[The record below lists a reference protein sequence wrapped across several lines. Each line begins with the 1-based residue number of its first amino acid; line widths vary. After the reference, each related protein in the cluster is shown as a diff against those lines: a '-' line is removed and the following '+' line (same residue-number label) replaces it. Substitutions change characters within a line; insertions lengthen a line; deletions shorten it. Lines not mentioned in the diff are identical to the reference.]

1 MREFRLAAQKT
12 YHHGNLRQVLID
24 ASLHA
29 IEENG
34 VRSLTLREIGSRA
47 GVSRM
52 AAYRHFADK
61 ADLLF
66 AISEAGFTKFSEALE
81 AAKYGAEPQFVARL
95 TAMAFAY
102 VRFAAEH
109 RSHYAVMFQH
119 EGENVRKGEAGARAF
134 GILEQTIREGQESG
148 DVRAGDTVSIAQMV
162 WSVVHGIS
170 TLNLAPD
177 CGKGSAGESF
187 ILLCSEILIAGLR
200 RTETPKRSRP
210 SRDR

>member
-1 MREFRLAAQKT
+1 MVTGKA
-12 YHHGNLRQVLID
+12 YHHGDLRAALIA
-24 ASLHA
+24 ASLRV

-66 AISEAGFTKFSEALE
+66 AISEAGFTQFADALE
-81 AAKYGAEPQFVARL
+81 NAKSQAQPNFVARL
-95 TAMAFAY
+95 TSMAFAY

-109 RSHYAVMFQH
+109 RAHYAVMFPSD
-119 EGENVRKGEAGARAF
+119 GEPIRGGEASARAF
-134 GILEQTIREGQESG
+134 GILEQTIREGQETG
-148 DVRAGDTVSIAQMV
+148 DVRAGDAVSIAQMV

-170 TLNLAPD
+170 TLHLAPD
-177 CGKGSAGESF
+177 LSDLGAGTKL
-187 ILLCSEILIAGLR
+187 IQLCSDILIAGLGQTEKR
-200 RTETPKRSRP
+200 RPLRS